1 MKSTASRSPFQSSAI
16 AVALASSLFA
26 LTACGGGGDD
36 SSTTSGAAGS

>member
-26 LTACGGGGDD
+26 LTACGGGGNRHR
-36 SSTTSGAAGS
+36 GR